1 MFTQLLKVG
10 ALIATGRF
18 LRPRIKGLLWIAA
31 IWLLLWFVHSEYV
44 SYVQLSG
51 DSSFVMQASLIKTG
65 LYGLSIAVYVLL
77 VERKLWPKPVKIPP
91 PPATTPQPVARVRMN
106 AEDDGF
112 NFLRD
117 KPKLKATSEPQPQT
131 RNPS

>member
-10 ALIATGRF
+10 ALIAIGRF
-18 LRPRIKGLLWIAA
+18 FKPRFKGLLWIAA

-51 DSSFVMQASLIKTG
+51 DTRFVMHATLIKTG

-77 VERKLWPKPVKIPP
+77 VEHKLWPKPVKIPSP
-91 PPATTPQPVARVRMN
+91 PTKTPAQPVVRVHIN
-106 AEDDGF
+106 EEDDGF
-112 NFLRD
+112 NFLRN
-117 KPKLKATSEPQPQT
+117 KPKLKTPEKTATRQQS
-131 RNPS
+131 